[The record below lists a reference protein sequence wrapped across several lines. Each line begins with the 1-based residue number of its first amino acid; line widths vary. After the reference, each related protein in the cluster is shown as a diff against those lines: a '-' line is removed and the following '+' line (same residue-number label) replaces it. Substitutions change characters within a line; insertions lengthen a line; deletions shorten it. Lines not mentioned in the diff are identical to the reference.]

1 VPFSSK
7 QAGRNGVCE
16 PERADSRDK
25 SAKSCDER
33 WNLYPALTASGD
45 TRGQRQFEFYPAPMP
60 MTRLGCP
67 RHFDSLGTPAAQEE
81 RKTLLRIAAQ
91 EAASVVKIQTGKTVE
106 TTIDLPNAAP
116 MLISD
121 LLG

>member
-1 VPFSSK
+1 
-7 QAGRNGVCE
+7 
-16 PERADSRDK
+16 
-25 SAKSCDER
+25 
-33 WNLYPALTASGD
+33 
-45 TRGQRQFEFYPAPMP
+45 MP

-67 RHFDSLGTPAAQEE
+67 RHFDSFGTPAAQEE